1 MNEDGAL
8 ASNDEDNKIAYKSYH
23 EKFLNQKFPWVEMTM
38 PKGQWLTS
46 VDRIVHHLRNDP

>member
-23 EKFLNQKFPWVEMTM
+23 VKFLNQKFPLVEMTM

-46 VDRIVHHLRNDP
+46 VDSKVHHLRNDP

>member
-23 EKFLNQKFPWVEMTM
+23 VKFLNQKFPM
-38 PKGQWLTS
+38 G
-46 VDRIVHHLRNDP
+46 

>member
-8 ASNDEDNKIAYKSYH
+8 ASNEDNKIAYKSYH

-38 PKGQWLTS
+38 PKGQSLTS
-46 VDRIVHHLRNDP
+46 VDSKVHHLRNDP